1 MRDQGSSGNVA
12 LPSRRKFAGSVI
24 AAATITLLPA
34 AAARGNEK
42 TVGAGADP
50 ELRPEGLSVA
60 DWDEVRARYSNLLRV
75 YGEKLS
81 SEEKQRAKRILTTNQ
96 HMLASIRSFAVQNG
110 DPSACTLR
118 IYDPEPPAS
127 GAST

>member
-1 MRDQGSSGNVA
+1 MRDQGSSGNLA
-12 LPSRRKFAGSVI
+12 LPSRRTFAGSVI
-24 AAATITLLPA
+24 AAATVTLLPA
-34 AAARGNEK
+34 AAASENEK
-42 TVGAGADP
+42 IEGAAADP
-50 ELRPEGLSVA
+50 GLRPEGLSVT

-81 SEEKQRAKRILTTNQ
+81 PGEKQRAKRILTTNQ

-118 IYDPEPPAS
+118 IFDPEQ
-127 GAST
+127 